1 MVEHKAKKAMILLHS
16 PCFTLAC
23 SWQWLQFL
31 VANSSDCCNKCWM
44 FEVIT
49 LASGSDGNATLVRN
63 ETATFLIDA
72 GLSARQLT
80 ARLLATGISP
90 EQLSGILLTHEHGD
104 HTSALKVLLMRHQ
117 LPVFCNSL
125 TARALHDAGLVH
137 ENWKLFQTGSEF
149 SLGSFTIRAFSVP
162 HDAADPVGFRI
173 SSSGSCF
180 GVLTDL
186 GYATR
191 LVFEMLRGIQALLI
205 ETNHDEELLQKD
217 ARRPWS
223 VKQRILSRH
232 GHLSNAAAARVL
244 SELEAPLQH
253 IIIGHLSRDC
263 NSPQLALDSVA
274 RALAIAG
281 CSAQASV
288 HCAGQDAPSPALLI
302 T

>member
-1 MVEHKAKKAMILLHS
+1 
-16 PCFTLAC
+16 
-23 SWQWLQFL
+23 
-31 VANSSDCCNKCWM
+31 M

-49 LASGSDGNATLVRN
+49 LASGSDGNATLVRD

-80 ARLLATGISP
+80 ARLQAVGTPP

-104 HTSALKVLLMRHQ
+104 HTSALRVLLALHQ
-117 LPVFCNSL
+117 HLPVFCNWL
-125 TARALHDAGLVH
+125 TARALQETGLVH
-137 ENWKLFQTGSEF
+137 GNWKFFQTGAEF
-149 SLGSFTIRAFSVP
+149 TLGNFVIRAFSVP

-173 SSSGSCF
+173 CANGSSF

-191 LVFEMLRGIQALLI
+191 LVLEMLRGIRVLLI
-205 ETNHDEELLQKD
+205 ETNHDEALLQKD
-217 ARRPWS
+217 LRRPWS

-244 SELEAPLQH
+244 SELEAPLEH
-253 IIIGHLSRDC
+253 IILGHLSRDC
-263 NSPQLALDSVA
+263 NSPQLALDCVVQALAFESCCSA
-274 RALAIAG
+274 RASLI
-281 CSAQASV
+281 
-288 HCAGQDAPSPALLI
+288 CARQDAPSPGLMI